1 VQQHHWDA
9 VVHATPLGM
18 WPHTEACFFED
29 KIPADLVFDLVYT
42 PQETLLLK
50 KAAQQGKAVIPGLEM
65 FLEQAM
71 RQFQLFTG
79 EPAPKAVME
88 RAALEA
94 LAEQMA
100 QTHQNHGHAKAGH

>member
-1 VQQHHWDA
+1 MKERYFDA

-18 WPHTEACFFED
+18 WPNTEACFFD
-29 KIPADLVFDLVYT
+29 GAIPADLVFDLVYT

-50 KAAQQGKAVIPGLEM
+50 HAAEQGKATITGLEM
-65 FLEQAM
+65 FLEQAA

-79 EPAPKAVME
+79 ETAPKAVME

-94 LAEQMA
+94 LAEQ
-100 QTHQNHGHAKAGH
+100 QSGNHNHLKVGGHA